1 MVGKYLAAATAAIVL
16 LSASSPA
23 LAAARESV
31 HTAAAPR
38 ESVQA
43 RLDRLTTRDG
53 MAGAVLS
60 VRDRNGRT
68 TTWTSGT
75 ARRGTGAPMV
85 GGDGRFRAASVTKPV
100 IAAAVM
106 RLVEAGKVD
115 LDAEVERYLPGAL
128 GGAPITVR
136 QLLQHTS
143 GLPEYFDLVDW
154 TKPAVPAEHLKL
166 ALTREPV
173 GKPGERWSYSNTNY
187 LVAGMLIEKV
197 TGEDFRRVTE
207 EGVLKGLPG
216 TYWPKSGELPI
227 RGRHAHTYGVNPT
240 APDAGET
247 DQTRLPG
254 HAFGAGGGL
263 ISTPEDL
270 NRFWQSV
277 PEATLRTMTAHA
289 VPGDDPKGSRY
300 GLGVYTYPLSC
311 GPVWMHDGGLPGVRV
326 LSGRDRAGRA
336 ATVYVT
342 GTPKDDGHLF
352 AAFDAALCAPT
363 S

>member
-1 MVGKYLAAATAAIVL
+1 
-16 LSASSPA
+16 
-23 LAAARESV
+23 
-31 HTAAAPR
+31 
-38 ESVQA
+38 
-43 RLDRLTTRDG
+43 

-60 VRDRNGRT
+60 VRERDGRS

-85 GGDGRFRAASVTKPV
+85 GGDGRFRAASVTKSV
-100 IAAAVM
+100 VAAEVM
-106 RLVEAGKVD
+106 RLVEAGEVD
-115 LDAEVERYLPGAL
+115 LDAEVERYLPGSL
-128 GGAPITVR
+128 RGARITVR

-154 TKPAVPAEHLKL
+154 TKPAIPAEHLEL

-173 GKPGERWSYSNTNY
+173 AKPGERWFYSNTNY

-216 TYWPKSGELPI
+216 TYWPRSGELGI
-227 RGRHAHTYGVNPT
+227 RGRHAHTYGVNPA
-240 APDAGET
+240 APAAGEV

-263 ISTPEDL
+263 VSTPEDL
-270 NRFWQSV
+270 NRFWQPV
-277 PEATLRTMTAHA
+277 PEATLRTMTARA
-289 VPGDDPKGSRY
+289 VPGDDPEGSRY

-342 GTPKDDGHLF
+342 GTPKDVGHLF

-363 S
+363 R